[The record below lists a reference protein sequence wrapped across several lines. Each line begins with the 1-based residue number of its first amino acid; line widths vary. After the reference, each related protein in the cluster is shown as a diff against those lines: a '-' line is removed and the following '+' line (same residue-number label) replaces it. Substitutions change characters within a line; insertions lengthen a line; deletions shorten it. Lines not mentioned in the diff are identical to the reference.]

1 MTVICKKRK
10 LLVNPI
16 ALRMAKTLLSFGH
29 SECNRVK
36 EGCNGIF
43 FSFSRNLLGDRL
55 ILHHLSPSEFW
66 SLFYLIYSGE
76 LKLKSSL
83 EHLSLFTFYLFYSSL
98 IQSIPTWQ
106 SYIHLKLDSLSTAYC
121 LFRLITK

>member
-1 MTVICKKRK
+1 MTVICKKQN

-43 FSFSRNLLGDRL
+43 FFFFKKFAG
-55 ILHHLSPSEFW
+55 
-66 SLFYLIYSGE
+66 G
-76 LKLKSSL
+76 
-83 EHLSLFTFYLFYSSL
+83 
-98 IQSIPTWQ
+98 
-106 SYIHLKLDSLSTAYC
+106 
-121 LFRLITK
+121 